1 MGYNSYTKENEQGT
15 FLLLKS
21 QGVKKHSL
29 LLGKWTALFIPIAI
43 ISLVLFLIAGLI
55 ISNIKDLGS
64 FSWGSLGILLLIY
77 WGYYIV
83 FINITLF
90 VSRILRNQLLR

>member
-1 MGYNSYTKENEQGT
+1 MARFGELTPDFILLFIIPLLIILMGYNSYTKENEQGT

-64 FSWGSLGILLLIY
+64 FSWGP
-77 WGYYIV
+77 WGFY
-83 FINITLF
+83 F
-90 VSRILRNQLLR
+90 